1 MLETQELERRKNFV
15 NQLSDEDKLI
25 YGDLPTNKLEAHVNK
40 SVKPISAK
48 TSTATGQRGTTGEM
62 GGYSSWQ
69 EFAIKDPVG
78 AEKALKNQHKIN

>member
-1 MLETQELERRKNFV
+1 M
-15 NQLSDEDKLI
+15 
-25 YGDLPTNKLEAHVNK
+25 NK

-62 GGYSSWQ
+62 GGYGSWQ